1 MRAREPVGPT
11 RASDRICTPDAGAD
25 EHPVGRLARPSYLR
39 AMPRTVPN
47 LILLSAL
54 AGSLAAASPA
64 SAVTFKVTSVQHS
77 SSSSKTDL
85 PHYQGSSSATWS
97 LAKRTKDAPNRLSIA
112 RGGGLIFGSGTI
124 NVRGTFTA
132 SATSDTDSCSLSAP
146 TGSEEYPAVAPLPL
160 ILAVTKDPQ
169 GRTVFA
175 FTGVHATL
183 GNPYFG
189 SGCSTSLTGEPD
201 GDTTNLTRV
210 KPSIFRKKRFTIRIA
225 GASTEAG
232 ITYRYSTV
240 FKFTKVR

>member
-1 MRAREPVGPT
+1 
-11 RASDRICTPDAGAD
+11 
-25 EHPVGRLARPSYLR
+25 
-39 AMPRTVPN
+39 MPRTVPN

-54 AGSLAAASPA
+54 TGSLAAASPA
-64 SAVTFKVTSVQHS
+64 SAVTFKVTSVEHS

-85 PHYQGSSSATWS
+85 PHYQGTSSATWS
-97 LAKRTKDAPNRLSIA
+97 LAKRTKDAPNRLNVV
-112 RGGGLIFGSGTI
+112 RGGGLIFGSGI
-124 NVRGTFTA
+124 VNVRGTFTA

-146 TGSEEYPAVAPLPL
+146 TGSEEYAAIAPQPL

-169 GRTVFA
+169 GKTAFA

-201 GDTTNLTRV
+201 GDTTNLKRI
-210 KPSIFRKKRFTIRIA
+210 KASLFRKKRFTIRFG
-225 GASTEAG
+225 GASTEGG

-240 FKFTKVR
+240 FKFARVR